1 MDSVVPANLN
11 SMRRRLFY
19 CDNHDMGLPSGH
31 KFPTPKYRKVRDLL
45 TADGGYDFETAP
57 FARRELIERAHDPA
71 YVAAFLDG
79 NLDPQVIRR
88 IGFPWSEGLVRRT
101 LASVGGTLCA
111 TQDALDHRVG
121 GNLAGGT
128 HHAFRGEGSGFC
140 VFNDIAIATLWL
152 RHDRNIQRVAV
163 VDCDV
168 HQGDGTAQIFQDDP
182 LVFTL
187 SLHGRKNFPFR
198 KQRSSLDV
206 ELEDGTTDDVY
217 LAELSSAL
225 GKVFAFKPQVIFFQS
240 GVDGLACDTLGRLAL
255 THEGLNRRDRMVLGA
270 CADFNT
276 PVVITLGGGY
286 GNPIEQTALAHANTY
301 RAALEVFGT
310 SVAPA
315 ESWG

>member
-1 MDSVVPANLN
+1 
-11 SMRRRLFY
+11 MRRRLFY
-19 CDNHDMGLPSGH
+19 CDNHDIGLPPGH
-31 KFPTPKYRKVRDLL
+31 RFPTPKYRKVRDLL
-45 TADGGYDFETAP
+45 AADGNYDFEPAP

-71 YVAAFLDG
+71 YVEDFING
-79 NLDPQVIRR
+79 TLDPQVIRR

-101 LASVGGTLCA
+101 LASAGGTLCA
-111 TQDALDHRVG
+111 TQDALDRHFG

-152 RHDRNIQRVAV
+152 RHERNIQRVAV

-168 HQGDGTAQIFQDDP
+168 HQGDGTAQIFEHDP

-198 KQRSSLDV
+198 KQRSRLDV

-217 LAELSSAL
+217 LAELRAAL
-225 GKVFAFKPQVIFFQS
+225 DRVFAFQPHVIFYQS
-240 GVDGLACDTLGRLAL
+240 GVDGLACDTLGRLSL
-255 THEGLNRRDRMVLGA
+255 THEGLIRRDRMVFA
-270 CADFNT
+270 AAQDRSIPT
-276 PVVITLGGGY
+276 VITLGGGY

-301 RAALEVFGT
+301 RTAFDVFG
-310 SVAPA
+310 S
-315 ESWG
+315 